1 MNPLGFGQRISSMLS
16 KLNLHEDLGSKLA
29 LLAVLVVGLAYP
41 LFAGPYY
48 LKLALMGLL
57 YAYLS
62 ASWNIVGGYG
72 GQLSLAHGIFFGAG
86 SYTVALFSIHHVAPL
101 LFAIPACLVVAA
113 CISFVIARVCFSY
126 ALGGIHFA
134 VGTML
139 LAEIVRIVAVNSSF
153 LGRSQGL
160 QVQAEHSIWN
170 LQFDSYLPFYYVLLA
185 MTVAIAIGTFWLQR
199 SRLGFQLTA
208 LREQDQSAKALG
220 VDTVRTKQR
229 AFIISAALTAAGGA
243 VHTLVIGFVEP
254 DFNLGLLLALTIV
267 MGAVLGGRGTVLGP
281 IIGGFIV
288 QGVQEALIVLGG
300 LVGTTSVSA
309 LAQVVYGMFFV
320 AIILGFPRG
329 IVGTLQRLRFDRQA
343 VLSEANEVAPAS
355 S

>member
-1 MNPLGFGQRISSMLS
+1 MLS
-16 KLNLHEDLGSKLA
+16 RQNVLDDLVLKLA
-29 LLAVLVVGLAYP
+29 LLSILIVGLAYP

-72 GQLSLAHGIFFGAG
+72 GQMSFASGIFFGVG
-86 SYTVALFSIHHVAPL
+86 SYTVALFSVYQVAPL
-101 LFAIPACLVVAA
+101 IFAIPACLVVAA
-113 CISFVIARVCFSY
+113 GISFVVARVCFGY

-139 LAEIVRIVAVNSSF
+139 LAEIARIIAVNSSF

-160 QVQAEHSIWN
+160 QIQAEHSFWN
-170 LQFDSYLPFYYVLLA
+170 LQFESYLPFYYIMLA

-208 LREQDQSAKALG
+208 LREQEESAKALG
-220 VDTVRTKQR
+220 INTTRTKQR
-229 AFIISAALTAAGGA
+229 AFVVSAVLTAAGGA
-243 VHTLVIGFVEP
+243 VHALVIGFVEP

-281 IIGGFIV
+281 IIGGLIV
-288 QGVQEALIVLGG
+288 QGVQEILIVVGG
-300 LVGTTSVSA
+300 VVGTTSVSA
-309 LAQVVYGMFFV
+309 LAQVVYGLFFA

-329 IVGTLQRLRFDRQA
+329 IVGTLKRQRSDRQV
-343 VLSEANEVAPAS
+343 VLSETNEVAPAIR
-355 S
+355 